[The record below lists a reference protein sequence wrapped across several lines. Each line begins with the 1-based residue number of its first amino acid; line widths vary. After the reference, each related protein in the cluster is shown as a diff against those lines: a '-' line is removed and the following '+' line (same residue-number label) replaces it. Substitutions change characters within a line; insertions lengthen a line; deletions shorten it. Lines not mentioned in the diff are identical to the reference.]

1 MEQYWN
7 DFKEQF
13 FAEHIENSSLEFGI
27 AIDDDQEND
36 DDFSENES
44 HEEQFKHIRSRA
56 NTDFVKFVKM
66 KLDEFIEECK
76 EKDEIWEKSVYP
88 YNRKWIV
95 NDSKLKKTIER
106 YPKLLDIINFIDKEG
121 KHNESIKIQNLS
133 KYEAKTKNGVE
144 IRKWSHVI
152 VNKDFFRRAEEALG
166 ISQKTMQKYLQA
178 FSKLGILDMVG
189 QLQAHG
195 RAMLYIDGYFR
206 QVNAIGQKWRK
217 DRILKRADHLQAL
230 RNFKY

>member
-1 MEQYWN
+1 MEQYWSN
-7 DFKEQF
+7 FKDQF
-13 FAEHIENSSLEFGI
+13 LAEHIENSRLEFGI
-27 AIDDDQEND
+27 KTGNALEND
-36 DDFSENES
+36 EESFENES
-44 HEEQFKHIRSRA
+44 QKDTLKHFRTKA
-56 NTDFVKFVKM
+56 NTDFAKFVSK

-76 EKDEIWEKSVYP
+76 SNGEIWQKDAYP

-95 NDSKLKKTIER
+95 NDSKIKEIIKR

-121 KHNESIKIQNLS
+121 KHDDSIKVENWS
-133 KYEAKTKNGVE
+133 TFEAKTKNGVE

-178 FSKLGILDMVG
+178 FGDIGILDMVG
-189 QLQAHG
+189 QLQTHN

-206 QVNAIGQKWRK
+206 KVDTLGRWKK
-217 DRILKRADHLQAL
+217 DRILNQKDHLQAL